1 MRYNPGRVAEDPSRS
16 GPVALPSAMHGEVMV
31 FQPTAVREISHGG
44 MLVETAFP
52 LQLYSL
58 HDFRLT
64 LGGKSVI
71 VKGRVANSQISDV
84 DQDVVTYRSDVEFVE
99 PTERVAAAIADFVE
113 DLQSNATPKRLP

>member
-1 MRYNPGRVAEDPSRS
+1 
-16 GPVALPSAMHGEVMV
+16 MHGEVMV

-64 LGGKSVI
+64 LGSKSVI
-71 VKGRVANSQISDV
+71 VKGRVAKSQISDV

-99 PTERVAAAIADFVE
+99 PTDRVATAIADFVE
-113 DLQSNATPKRLP
+113 DLRR

>member
-1 MRYNPGRVAEDPSRS
+1 
-16 GPVALPSAMHGEVMV
+16 MHGEVMV
-31 FQPTAVREISHGG
+31 FQPTAVREISHHG

-64 LGGKSVI
+64 LGGTSII

-84 DQDVVTYRSDVEFVE
+84 DQDVVTYRSNVEFVE
-99 PTERVAAAIADFVE
+99 PTGRVAAAIADFVE
-113 DLQSNATPKRLP
+113 DLQESAKPKH